1 MARSNKGLHVF
12 YGPGVGR
19 GRLLYWT
26 FCKRGS
32 DVIARNIARAAAFVP
47 LALSVAAVQ
56 APALAAGDVKAGREK
71 ARKCEQCHGLDGQ
84 AKIPEAPNLAGQVEN
99 YLIEQL
105 REFQSGER
113 HNDMM
118 SVVAPQLTPQDIDD
132 LAAYYSAIPVRIGPV
147 PGQ

>member
-1 MARSNKGLHVF
+1 MLIG
-12 YGPGVGR
+12 
-19 GRLLYWT
+19 
-26 FCKRGS
+26 
-32 DVIARNIARAAAFVP
+32 RNIARAAAFVP
-47 LALSVAAVQ
+47 LALSVAAAQV
-56 APALAAGDVKAGREK
+56 PAVAAGDAKAGREK

-118 SVVAPQLTPQDIDD
+118 SFVAQQLTPQDIDD
-132 LAAYYSAIPVRIGPV
+132 VAAYYSAIPVKVGPA
-147 PGQ
+147 PGE